1 MKLLSVYLFVI
12 ALFFSLFAVLQLFNY
27 INTSILD
34 NKKEIGILRSLGTSK
49 FDICKIYLLQGCIVA
64 LVCYLLALALCYLY
78 SIFENSMFFGSMQ
91 QLNNFDIKM
100 IGIVWQSALIM
111 FVFLF
116 VMVLL
121 SSISA
126 ANKISKLKP
135 IDAIN
140 DK

>member
-1 MKLLSVYLFVI
+1 
-12 ALFFSLFAVLQLFNY
+12 
-27 INTSILD
+27 
-34 NKKEIGILRSLGTSK
+34 
-49 FDICKIYLLQGCIVA
+49 
-64 LVCYLLALALCYLY
+64 
-78 SIFENSMFFGSMQ
+78 MFFGSMQ